1 LTCIIFIP
9 RTNSRF
15 LIQQRIT
22 GTTEASK
29 RIIPG
34 IEETKKRKLLGL
46 IIDQYRFTSIYLRH
60 SLYISF
66 LSVFLLTSKFSPF
79 LLCCLSQFNFYPFF
93 FIFFKNIQKKR
104 KTTKNSKKYIFFD
117 VFRLFLMFIKKKS

>member
-34 IEETKKRKLLGL
+34 IEETKKKK
-46 IIDQYRFTSIYLRH
+46 TSWFDNRPTPIHFNLPPSL
-60 SLYISF
+60 SLYLFSICIFAYKQILPIPFVLFVTIQF
-66 LSVFLLTSKFSPF
+66 LS
-79 LLCCLSQFNFYPFF
+79 FF
-93 FIFFKNIQKKR
+93 FYFFQKHPK
-104 KTTKNSKKYIFFD
+104 KTQNNKKF
-117 VFRLFLMFIKKKS
+117 